1 MYTIN
6 IKHKDKGLTTYTV
19 YRKEEADEKGIAYK
33 KWQDADKGEYGI
45 SDDEYVAKV
54 ISRRIYKTS
63 NGRKN
68 VYLRFPWGYTFY
80 NPKGNTKP
88 LKVKGRKANN
98 TMSGKRYIEVQA
110 KQDKMKNL
118 ATMFAIKPDYDIA
131 IEWALGEVES
141 WEKKKWKRTMKTEVF
156 KGMVREELVKL
167 LSEHGMTEDYTLN
180 LLEETIQLAKSK
192 KDVTNL
198 MRGIENLQD
207 MHGMKEKHLVKTTDK
222 IEAHSSAEL
231 IDDIVKEEKTLLAQ
245 RTTESSKE

>member
-19 YRKEEADEKGIAYK
+19 YRREEADEKGIAYK

-54 ISRRIYKTS
+54 ISRRIYKAS

-110 KQDKMKNL
+110 NQDKMKNL
-118 ATMFAIKPDYDIA
+118 ATMFAIKPDYDVA
-131 IEWALGEVES
+131 IEWALGEVEG

-167 LSEHGMTEDYTLN
+167 LSEHGLTEDYTLD
-180 LLEETIQLAKSK
+180 LLDETIQLAKSK

-222 IEAHSSAEL
+222 LEAHSSAEL

-245 RTTESSKE
+245 RTTESSKD

>member
-45 SDDEYVAKV
+45 SDDKYVAKV
-54 ISRRIYKTS
+54 ISRRIYKAS

-80 NPKGNTKP
+80 NPKGNIKP

-110 KQDKMKNL
+110 NQDKMKNL
-118 ATMFAIKPDYDIA
+118 ATMFAIKPDYDVA

-167 LSEHGMTEDYTLN
+167 LSEHGMTEDYTLD
-180 LLEETIQLAKSK
+180 LLDETIKLAKSK

-222 IEAHSSAEL
+222 LEAHSSAEL

-245 RTTESSKE
+245 RTTESSKD

>member
-6 IKHKDKGLTTYTV
+6 INHKDKGLTTYTV
-19 YRKEEADEKGIAYK
+19 YRREEADEKGIAYK

-54 ISRRIYKTS
+54 ISRRIYKAS

-110 KQDKMKNL
+110 NQDKMKNL
-118 ATMFAIKPDYDIA
+118 ATMFAIKPDYDVA
-131 IEWALGEVES
+131 IEWALGEVEG

-167 LSEHGMTEDYTLN
+167 LSEHGLTEDYTLD
-180 LLEETIQLAKSK
+180 LLDETIQLAKSK

-222 IEAHSSAEL
+222 LEAHSSAEL

-245 RTTESSKE
+245 RTTESSKD

>member
-6 IKHKDKGLTTYTV
+6 INHKDIGLTTYTI
-19 YRKEEADEKGIAYK
+19 YNKQEADEKGITYK

-45 SDDEYVAKV
+45 SDDEYVAKG
-54 ISRRIYKTS
+54 IARRIYKTS

>member
-80 NPKGNTKP
+80 NPKGNIKP

-167 LSEHGMTEDYTLN
+167 LTEHGMTEDYTLN

>member
-19 YRKEEADEKGIAYK
+19 YRKEEADDKGIAYK
-33 KWQDADKGEYGI
+33 KWHDADKGEYGI
-45 SDDEYVAKV
+45 SDDKYVAKV
-54 ISRRIYKTS
+54 ISRRIYKAS

-110 KQDKMKNL
+110 KQSKMKNL
-118 ATMFAIKPDYDIA
+118 ATMFAINPDYDIA
-131 IEWALGEVES
+131 IEWAMGQVS
-141 WEKKKWKRTMKTEVF
+141 DWEKKKWKRTMKTEVF
-156 KGMVREELVKL
+156 RGMVREELVKL
-167 LSEHGMTEDYTLN
+167 LTEHGMTEDYTLD
-180 LLEETIQLAKSK
+180 LLDETIKLAKSK

-222 IEAHSSAEL
+222 LEAHSSAEL

-245 RTTESSKE
+245 RTTESSKD

>member
-19 YRKEEADEKGIAYK
+19 YKKEEADEKGIAYK

-167 LSEHGMTEDYTLN
+167 LTEHGMTEDYTLN

-222 IEAHSSAEL
+222 LEAHSSAEL

>member
-6 IKHKDKGLTTYTV
+6 IKHKDKGLTTYTI
-19 YRKEEADEKGIAYK
+19 YKKEEADEKGIAYK

>member
-6 IKHKDKGLTTYTV
+6 INHKDIGLTTYTI
-19 YRKEEADEKGIAYK
+19 YNKQEADDEGIAYK

-45 SDDEYVAKV
+45 SDDEYVSKV
-54 ISRRIYKTS
+54 ISRRIYKA
-63 NGRKN
+63 NDGRKN
-68 VYLRFPWGYTFY
+68 IYIRFPWGYTFY
-80 NPKGNTKP
+80 NPNNKTRP
-88 LKVKGRKANN
+88 LKVQGRKANN
-98 TMSGKRYIEVQA
+98 TMSGKKYIEVQS

-118 ATMFAIKPDYDIA
+118 ATMFAINPDYDIA
-131 IEWALGEVES
+131 IEWAMGEVS
-141 WEKKKWKRTMKTEVF
+141 GSQKRKWKRTMKTEVF
-156 KGMVREELVKL
+156 RGMVREELVKL
-167 LSEHGMTEDYTLN
+167 LSEHGMTEDYTLH

-222 IEAHSSAEL
+222 LEAHSATEL

-245 RTTESSKE
+245 RTTESTKD

>member
-54 ISRRIYKTS
+54 ISRRIYKAS

-118 ATMFAIKPDYDIA
+118 ATMFAIKPDYDVA

-245 RTTESSKE
+245 RTTESNKE